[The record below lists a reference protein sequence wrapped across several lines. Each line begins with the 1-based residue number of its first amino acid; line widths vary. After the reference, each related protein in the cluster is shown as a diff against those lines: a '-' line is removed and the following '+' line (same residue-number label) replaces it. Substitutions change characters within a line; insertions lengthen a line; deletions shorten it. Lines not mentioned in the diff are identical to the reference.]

1 PPGEGQQPVPAGGKT
16 STGVSPVLGLE
27 HGLRGDRTARVSQ
40 PGEGIAA
47 GTVPV
52 AFQIRPALAA
62 GRAPHEGKHR
72 TVRRQS
78 VCWVPVF
85 GVAGRRV
92 TVHGTPP
99 PSGAESVTSRAWR
112 TGVREPRPDP
122 VCTVLPP
129 Q

>member
-27 HGLRGDRTARVSQ
+27 HGLRGDRTARVTQ

-72 TVRRQS
+72 TVRGQS

-99 PSGAESVTSRAWR
+99 PSGPSPSRPGPGAP
-112 TGVREPRPDP
+112 GLREPRPDP
-122 VCTVLPP
+122 
-129 Q
+129 